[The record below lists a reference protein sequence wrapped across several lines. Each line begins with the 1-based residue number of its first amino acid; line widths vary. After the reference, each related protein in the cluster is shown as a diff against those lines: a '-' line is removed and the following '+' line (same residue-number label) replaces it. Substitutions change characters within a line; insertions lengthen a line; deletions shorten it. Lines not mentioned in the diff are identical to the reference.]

1 MGLGEHP
8 SHVLP
13 QNLEVTNDSQVV
25 RTLNYSTLASDS
37 AGMPTKKSEDGEAI
51 HFSEL
56 ETILTM
62 VANNPEKIGSR
73 TCMTSGA
80 IKSVD
85 NAAVRASP
93 VPEGSRSPWP

>member
-51 HFSEL
+51 
-56 ETILTM
+56 
-62 VANNPEKIGSR
+62 SR
-73 TCMTSGA
+73 F
-80 IKSVD
+80 I
-85 NAAVRASP
+85 
-93 VPEGSRSPWP
+93 